1 MKKILL
7 SVVLVTS
14 LMITSNA
21 QTGLHV
27 PQLAAFDNAMLKLM
41 SDFNVPGAQLAI
53 TYRGRLVYNRGF
65 GLANT
70 ATRDSVYPNSMF
82 RIASVSKTLTG
93 AACMKLFEQGLLK
106 LDAKVFGANGI
117 LNDEIYQNILD
128 PRVKDITVRMLLHH
142 TGGWNLN
149 ISGDPMFNAFQIAT
163 EMGVTS
169 PPSESVVIQH
179 TISKRMLDFTPG
191 TQYQYSNFGY
201 CVLGRVI
208 EKITGLTYQKYVLDN
223 ILTPLGM
230 INTKL
235 GSNLL
240 ADKLPNEV
248 NYYDYPGAPLS
259 NSIYDNTTKVS
270 RPYGGFNIEF
280 LDAAGGWV
288 SSCEDLLRFVCAIDR
303 FNTRPDILKVATL
316 DTMVKASTHNRN
328 YASGIS
334 VNANNNW
341 WHMGS
346 LSGTTSAIVRNG
358 SQQINWAILLNT
370 RDASMNI
377 NTAVDRL
384 VWDVL
389 PSITNWPGFDL
400 FANTTTDIN
409 DITIKSN
416 TIAVYPNPTEN
427 NINFSVPANVQLIN
441 QMGRTVAIKKNV
453 NSIDLSDLPSGI
465 YFGIFRDNMEQVL
478 QRTKIV
484 KM

>member
-21 QTGLHV
+21 QTGLHI

-93 AACMKLFEQGLLK
+93 VACMKFFEQGLLK

-142 TGGWNLN
+142 TAGWNRSS
-149 ISGDPMFNAFQIAT
+149 SGDPMFNAFQIAT
-163 EMGVTS
+163 AMGVTS
-169 PPSESVVIQH
+169 PPPESIVIQH

-208 EKITGLTYQKYVLDN
+208 EKITGLTYEKYVLDN

-230 INTKL
+230 TNTKL

-248 NYYDYPGAPLS
+248 NYYDYPGAPLA
-259 NSIYDNTTKVS
+259 NSVYDNTTKVPW
-270 RPYGGFNIEF
+270 PYGGFNVEF
-280 LDAAGGWV
+280 MDSHGGWI
-288 SSCEDLLRFVCAIDR
+288 SSCENLLKLVCAIDR

-316 DTMVKASTHNRN
+316 DTMVKTSTHNRN

-346 LSGTTSAIVRNG
+346 LPGTTAEIVRNG

-389 PSITNWPGFDL
+389 PSITSWPGFDL

-453 NSIDLSDLPSGI
+453 NSIDLSELPSGI